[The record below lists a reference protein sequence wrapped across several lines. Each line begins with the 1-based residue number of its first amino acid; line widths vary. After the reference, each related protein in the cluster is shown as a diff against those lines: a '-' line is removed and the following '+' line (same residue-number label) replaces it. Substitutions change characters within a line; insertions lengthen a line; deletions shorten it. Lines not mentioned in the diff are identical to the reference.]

1 MKVTR
6 PNFYRWFC
14 SSVLDDLKEQIYY
27 YLSKYYLSKKVLVLR
42 PVLVNIRNRVY
53 RVMPNPFPVG
63 VVDLALP
70 QFGSISQRLSNFY
83 QAPMLLSLRIENFA
97 LIDHLELSFG
107 SGLHVLTG
115 ETGAGKS
122 IILDAIDAALGGK
135 VTGRAV
141 RTGEDRAL
149 IEATF
154 QTDDALKA
162 WFEAEE
168 IELLD
173 GELAVCT
180 REIVANASGQRN
192 RSRINGVLVN
202 KQQME
207 ALRDRLVEITAQGQ
221 TVQLGQPSL
230 QRDWL
235 DSYGGSA
242 LLKQREVVSQAFSAY
257 QQAAQA
263 LENRRQSEQQR
274 LQQLDLFEYQLRE
287 LNAANLHDP
296 DELEQLEQERKR
308 LSHSVELQQQSYQ
321 VYQTLYQNENGE
333 DACAD
338 LLGKAENVLT
348 DMVRYD
354 EQIQPILE
362 MVTSA
367 LALVEEAGQQINA
380 YGDDLDTDPQRL
392 EEVESRIV
400 ELKQICR
407 KYGPALSDAIAL
419 QQSLQAQLEELTGAG
434 QSIEDLEKMTENRKA
449 TLVEACDK
457 LTQLRQNTAKDL
469 ESRLIAEL
477 KPLAMEKVQ
486 FQVGIT
492 PISPNA
498 SGSDRITYLF
508 SPNPGEPLQPLT
520 EIASGGEMSRFLL
533 ALQAC
538 FSQVDSAGT
547 LVFDEIDV
555 GVSGRVAQA
564 IAEKLHQLGRH
575 HQVLCV
581 THQPIVAAMADQ
593 HFHVAKQV
601 IELTNGHKRN
611 GTKDSTDLRTV
622 VRVHP
627 LNAEQRRQELAQLAS
642 GQVGSHENATTE
654 AAAMA
659 FAESLLAQA
668 ASLRETASNGKTES
682 DKSTKTTNK
691 TTKKSRSTRKK

>member
-1 MKVTR
+1 
-6 PNFYRWFC
+6 
-14 SSVLDDLKEQIYY
+14 
-27 YLSKYYLSKKVLVLR
+27 
-42 PVLVNIRNRVY
+42 
-53 RVMPNPFPVG
+53 
-63 VVDLALP
+63 
-70 QFGSISQRLSNFY
+70 
-83 QAPMLLSLRIENFA
+83 MLLSLRIENFA
-97 LIDHLELSFG
+97 LIDQLELAFG

-141 RTGEDRAL
+141 RTGEERAS

-154 QTDDALKA
+154 KVNDLLKT
-162 WFEAEE
+162 WFEQEQ
-168 IELLD
+168 IDLLD
-173 GELAVCT
+173 DEVAVCS
-180 REIVANASGQRN
+180 REIVALGSGQRN

-235 DSYGGSA
+235 DSYGGVA
-242 LLKQREVVSQAFSAY
+242 LLKQREVVSQAFTSY
-257 QQAAQA
+257 QQAFQA
-263 LENRRQSEQQR
+263 LEKRRHSEQQR

-287 LNAANLHDP
+287 LNAANLSDP
-296 DELEQLEQERKR
+296 DELDQLEQERKR

-321 VYQTLYQNENGE
+321 VYQALYQNESGE

-338 LLGKAENVLT
+338 LLGKAENLLT
-348 DMVRYD
+348 DMARYD
-354 EQIQPILE
+354 EQVQPILE
-362 MVTSA
+362 IVASA
-367 LALVEEAGQQINA
+367 LALVEEAGQQVNA
-380 YGDDLDTDPQRL
+380 YGDDLETDPQRL
-392 EEVESRIV
+392 QEVEERVV

-407 KYGPALSDAIAL
+407 KYGPTLADAIAL
-419 QQSLQAQLEELTGAG
+419 HQNLQAELEELTGAG
-434 QSIEDLEKMTENRKA
+434 QSIEELAELTATRKTSLA
-449 TLVEACDK
+449 EACEH
-457 LTQLRQNTAKDL
+457 LTQLRKSTAQGL
-469 ESRLIAEL
+469 EARLVDEL
-477 KPLAMEKVQ
+477 KPLAMERVQ

-492 PISPNA
+492 PISPTA

-538 FSQVDSAGT
+538 FSQVDSAET

-564 IAEKLHQLGRH
+564 IAEKLYQLGRH

-593 HFHVAKQV
+593 HFNVAKQV
-601 IELTNGHKRN
+601 VELEKSKNGK
-611 GTKDSTDLRTV
+611 GADLRTIV
-622 VRVHP
+622 KVNQLDR
-627 LNAEQRRQELAQLAS
+627 EQRRQELAQLAS
-642 GQVGSHENATTE
+642 GQVGSTENATTE
-654 AAAMA
+654 AAAIA
-659 FAESLLAQA
+659 FADSLLAQA
-668 ASLRETASNGKTES
+668 ASLQGVASPSEQPKAKAKRA
-682 DKSTKTTNK
+682 KSAR
-691 TTKKSRSTRKK
+691 RS